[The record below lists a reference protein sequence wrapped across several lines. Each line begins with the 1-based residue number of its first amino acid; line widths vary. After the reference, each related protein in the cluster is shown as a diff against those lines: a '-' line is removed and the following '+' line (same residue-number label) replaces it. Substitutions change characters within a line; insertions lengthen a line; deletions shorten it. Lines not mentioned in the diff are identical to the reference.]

1 MADAFN
7 GVVFR
12 DDALIVTLCCRK
24 IYGLQPKLV
33 VTVSPLA
40 AVQPA
45 LKLEAA

>member
-1 MADAFN
+1 MDCGMSIHA
-7 GVVFR
+7 
-12 DDALIVTLCCRK
+12 RK

-45 LKLEAA
+45 LPLEAAA